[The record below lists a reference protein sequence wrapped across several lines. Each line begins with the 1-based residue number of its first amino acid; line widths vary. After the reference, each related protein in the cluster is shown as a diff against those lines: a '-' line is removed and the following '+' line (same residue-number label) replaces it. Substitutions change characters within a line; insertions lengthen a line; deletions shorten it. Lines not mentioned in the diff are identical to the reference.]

1 MATAP
6 PLITTSALDF
16 RAALPSGGALIG
28 LDLGT
33 QTIGTAF
40 CDAGWRF
47 ASPGKTLKRGKFGAD
62 KELLAALARER
73 SVKGFVIGLP
83 LNMDASEGPRSQ
95 ASRAYARNL
104 AVLGLPILLWDER
117 WSTVGAER
125 GLIEQDM
132 SRAKRAER
140 IDSAAAAVIL
150 QGAIDALAR
159 ERSVR
164 GFVIGL
170 PINMDGSEGPRSQA
184 SRAYARNLGVL
195 GLPILLWDERWSTTS
210 AERGLID
217 QDMSRAKRATRID
230 SAAAA
235 VILQGAIDALS
246 GAVI

>member
-1 MATAP
+1 MADAA
-6 PLITTSALDF
+6 LITTSAPEF
-16 RAALPSGGALIG
+16 RAGLPGGGALIG

-62 KELLAALARER
+62 REALAALIAER
-73 SVKGFVIGLP
+73 SIRGI
-83 LNMDASEGPRSQ
+83 
-95 ASRAYARNL
+95 
-104 AVLGLPILLWDER
+104 VLGLPL
-117 WSTVGAER
+117 
-125 GLIEQDM
+125 
-132 SRAKRAER
+132 
-140 IDSAAAAVIL
+140 
-150 QGAIDALAR
+150 
-159 ERSVR
+159 
-164 GFVIGL
+164 
-170 PINMDGSEGPRSQA
+170 NMDGSEGPRSQA

-217 QDMSRAKRATRID
+217 QDMSRAKRAMRID